1 MVALKGGKHVL
12 ALAPEVLQALEKY

>member
-12 ALAPEVLQALEKY
+12 AQAPKVLQALEKY